1 MDTTV
6 TQIISLEKKITVKNH
21 SKTKK
26 VKIIVTI
33 FMNKWTKNIIGN
45 TEMKNSNNN
54 NNPFPMGNILRK
66 IKVKL
71 ILKCANKL
79 NNSNLEINN
88 NE

>member
-33 FMNKWTKNIIGN
+33 FMNKWTKSIIGN
-45 TEMKNSNNN
+45 TEMKISNNN
-54 NNPFPMGNILRK
+54 SPSPMGNILRK
-66 IKVKL
+66 TKVKH